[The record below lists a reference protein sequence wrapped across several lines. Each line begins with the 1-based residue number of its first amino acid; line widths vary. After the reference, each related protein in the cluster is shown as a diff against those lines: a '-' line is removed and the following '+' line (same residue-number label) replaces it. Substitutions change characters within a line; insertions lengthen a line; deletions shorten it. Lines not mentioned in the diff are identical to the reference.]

1 MKYTGE
7 RSEVYSPK
15 SKDGCYREIVDWR
28 FPNTKKEGK
37 GREGKRMGRRVGEG
51 EGMKKR
57 EKVN

>member
-7 RSEVYSPK
+7 RFEVCSPK
-15 SKDGCYREIVDWR
+15 PKDCCYHEIVDLR